1 MYTGR
6 TVFSQVM
13 DFLPA
18 IEFRQCVARYH
29 GDHKLKSFS
38 CLDHFLT
45 LAFAQLSGRQS
56 LRDIEACLRAMQ
68 SRLYH
73 MGFRGKISRNNLAHA
88 NQHRDWRI
96 YADLAQVLIAEVRP
110 LYRGEPFGAELDETV
125 YALDATTID
134 LCLSLCPWAPFERS
148 RGAIKLQTL
157 LDLRGSIPA
166 FILVTHGRV
175 SDKTILDQIPLEVG
189 AFYVMDRGY
198 IHFKR
203 LFRLTTG
210 AAFFVIR
217 GHKKLQFRRRSS
229 RHVDPASG
237 LRADQT
243 VVLTGVHTA
252 RDYPLPIR
260 RVRYY
265 DELSGHRL
273 TFMTNNFEL
282 PALTIASLYKSR
294 WQIELFFKW
303 IKQHL
308 RIKAFYGNSANAVK
322 TQIWTAISVYLLVA
336 LVKKRLQI
344 PHSLYTIL
352 QIVGLTLFEKQPI
365 LQVFQASTDP
375 TLDSP
380 PANQLNLFS

>member
-1 MYTGR
+1 MYSGR

-13 DFLPA
+13 DGLPLN
-18 IEFRQCVARYH
+18 EFRNCVDRYG
-29 GDHKLKSFS
+29 GDHKVKSFS
-38 CLDHFLT
+38 CLDQFLT
-45 LAFAQLSGRQS
+45 LAFAQLSGRES
-56 LRDIEACLRAMQ
+56 LRDIETCLRAMP

-73 MGFRGKISRNNLAHA
+73 MGFRGRVSRNNLSHA

-96 YADLAQVLIAEVRP
+96 FADFAQILIAQVRP
-110 LYRGEPFGAELDETV
+110 LYRSDPFGLELEQTV
-125 YALDATTID
+125 YALDSTTID
-134 LCLSLCPWAPFERS
+134 LCLSLCPWAPFQRS

-175 SDKTILDQIPLEVG
+175 SDKTIIDHLPLETG

-203 LFRLTTG
+203 LFTITTS

-217 GHKKLQFRRRSS
+217 GHEKLQYRRRYS
-229 RHVDPASG
+229 RPVDRATG
-237 LRADQT
+237 LRADQI
-243 VVLTGVHTA
+243 VMLTGEHTR

-260 RVRYY
+260 RVRFY
-265 DELSGHRL
+265 DQLNATRF
-273 TFMTNNFEL
+273 TFVTNNFDL
-282 PALTIASLYKSR
+282 PALTIANLYKSR

-322 TQIWTAISVYLLVA
+322 TQIWIAISVYLLVA
-336 LVKKRLQI
+336 LLKKKLEL

-352 QIVGLTLFEKQPI
+352 QVLSVTLFEKQPI
-365 LQVFQASTDP
+365 LQAFSDADDP
-375 TLDSP
+375 TAADAS
-380 PANQLNLFS
+380 ANQLNLFD

>member
-1 MYTGR
+1 MYSGR

-13 DFLPA
+13 DGLPLN
-18 IEFRQCVARYH
+18 EFRNCVDRYG
-29 GDHKLKSFS
+29 GDHKVKSFS
-38 CLDHFLT
+38 CLDQFLT
-45 LAFAQLSGRQS
+45 LAFAQLSGRES
-56 LRDIEACLRAMQ
+56 LRDIETCLRAMP

-73 MGFRGKISRNNLAHA
+73 MGFRGRVSRNNLSHA
-88 NQHRDWRI
+88 NQHRDWCI
-96 YADLAQVLIAEVRP
+96 FADSAQILIARVRP
-110 LYRGEPFGAELDETV
+110 LYRGDPFGLELEQTV
-125 YALDATTID
+125 YALDSTTID
-134 LCLSLCPWAPFERS
+134 LCLSLCPWAPFQRS

-157 LDLRGSIPA
+157 LDLRASIPA

-175 SDKTILDQIPLEVG
+175 SDKTIIDHLPLETG

-203 LFRLTTG
+203 LFTITTR

-217 GHKKLQFRRRSS
+217 GHEKLQYRRRYS
-229 RHVDPASG
+229 RPVDRATG

-243 VVLTGVHTA
+243 VMLTGEHTR

-260 RVRYY
+260 RVRYF
-265 DELSGHRL
+265 DPLNATRF
-273 TFMTNNFEL
+273 TFVTNNFDL
-282 PALTIASLYKSR
+282 PALTIANLYKSR

-322 TQIWTAISVYLLVA
+322 TQIWIAISVYLLVA
-336 LVKKRLQI
+336 LLKKKLEL

-352 QIVGLTLFEKQPI
+352 QVLSVTLFEKQPI
-365 LQVFQASTDP
+365 LQAFSDADDPNAADAS
-375 TLDSP
+375 
-380 PANQLNLFS
+380 ANQLNLFD

>member
-1 MYTGR
+1 MYSGR

-13 DFLPA
+13 DGLPLN
-18 IEFRQCVARYH
+18 EFRNCVDRYG
-29 GDHKLKSFS
+29 GDHKVKSFS
-38 CLDHFLT
+38 CLDQFLT
-45 LAFAQLSGRQS
+45 LAFAQLSGRES
-56 LRDIEACLRAMQ
+56 LRDIETCLRAMP

-73 MGFRGKISRNNLAHA
+73 MGFRGRVSRNNLSHA

-96 YADLAQVLIAEVRP
+96 FADFAQILIARVRP
-110 LYRGEPFGAELDETV
+110 LYRGDPFALELEQTV
-125 YALDATTID
+125 YALDSTTID
-134 LCLSLCPWAPFERS
+134 LCLSLCPWAPFQRS

-175 SDKTILDQIPLEVG
+175 SDKTIIDHLPLESG

-203 LFRLTTG
+203 IFTITTR

-217 GHKKLQFRRRSS
+217 GHEKLQYRRRYS
-229 RHVDPASG
+229 RPVDRATG

-243 VVLTGVHTA
+243 VMLTGEHTR

-260 RVRYY
+260 RVRYF
-265 DELSGHRL
+265 DPLNATRF
-273 TFMTNNFEL
+273 TFVTNNFDL
-282 PALTIASLYKSR
+282 PALTIANLYKSR

-322 TQIWTAISVYLLVA
+322 TQIWIAISVYLLVA
-336 LVKKRLQI
+336 LLKKKLEL

-352 QIVGLTLFEKQPI
+352 QVLSVTLFEKQPI
-365 LQVFQASTDP
+365 LQAFSDADDP
-375 TLDSP
+375 TAADAS
-380 PANQLNLFS
+380 ANQLNLFD

>member
-1 MYTGR
+1 MYSGR

-13 DFLPA
+13 DGLPLN
-18 IEFRQCVARYH
+18 EFRNCVDHYG
-29 GDHKLKSFS
+29 GDHKVKSFS
-38 CLDHFLT
+38 CLDQFLT
-45 LAFAQLSGRQS
+45 LAFAQLSGRES
-56 LRDIEACLRAMQ
+56 LRDIETCLRAMP

-73 MGFRGKISRNNLAHA
+73 MGFRGRVSRNNLSHA

-96 YADLAQVLIAEVRP
+96 FADFAQILIARVRP
-110 LYRGEPFGAELDETV
+110 LYRGDPFGLELEQTV
-125 YALDATTID
+125 YALDSTTID
-134 LCLSLCPWAPFERS
+134 LCLSLCPWAPFQRS

-175 SDKTILDQIPLEVG
+175 SDKTIIDHLPLETG

-203 LFRLTTG
+203 LFTITTR

-217 GHKKLQFRRRSS
+217 GHEKLQYRRRYS
-229 RHVDPASG
+229 RPVDRATG

-243 VVLTGVHTA
+243 VMLTGEHTR

-260 RVRYY
+260 RVRYF
-265 DELSGHRL
+265 DQLNATRF
-273 TFMTNNFEL
+273 TFITNNFDL
-282 PALTIASLYKSR
+282 SALTIANLYKSR

-322 TQIWTAISVYLLVA
+322 TQIWIAISVYLLVA
-336 LVKKRLQI
+336 LLKKKLEL

-352 QIVGLTLFEKQPI
+352 QVLSVTLFEKQPI
-365 LQVFQASTDP
+365 LQAFSDADDP
-375 TLDSP
+375 TAANAS
-380 PANQLNLFS
+380 ANQLNLFG